1 MDKIKVEFYRKLNE
15 YYQERDYLFTKKSFR
30 GHAYSLIDFLLF
42 SNTFFLKFIKLVKME
57 FQVIISEHEVDTM
70 LN

>member
-42 SNTFFLKFIKLVKME
+42 FVTASIFFIIWNS
-57 FQVIISEHEVDTM
+57 VINNKSRYY
-70 LN
+70 LF